1 MHASKQL
8 QKYKLQ
14 HWSLLCENFITASS
28 TQHVMEYIFEMPIY
42 YKPLILSLFEN
53 ESPTN
58 ILLKFEMCPEQ
69 VFL

>member
-1 MHASKQL
+1 
-8 QKYKLQ
+8 
-14 HWSLLCENFITASS
+14 
-28 TQHVMEYIFEMPIY
+28 MEYIFEMSIY
-42 YKPLILSLFEN
+42 CKPLILSLFEN